1 MLPLEACK
9 SHLAGYFRHGYGY
22 LDDDADAMPVFF
34 CIASLCMWQ
43 ALVFLKGLVD
53 DGRGSGSRALDFV
66 MHADDDSFVR
76 LDLLAPL
83 LVSTREECLG

>member
-1 MLPLEACK
+1 MHSHVHRDECLDGHFNLCRDEYHDVQLE
-9 SHLAGYFRHGYGY
+9 
-22 LDDDADAMPVFF
+22 PF
-34 CIASLCMWQ
+34 CGCFLVHMQ

-83 LVSTREECLG
+83 LVSTREGCWG